1 MAQEHS
7 HDHAYL
13 HEHNIPHLHHET
25 DVHDADHNH
34 EHAHSH
40 DHTEGHGHVHE
51 NTQAVLNRLSRAIG
65 HLESVR
71 KMVENGRDCSEVLIQ
86 IAAVRA
92 AITNIGKVIL
102 QDHIQ
107 QLLQLVGAVHPQAGQ
122 QRTAAADGHDDIG
135 KQLPGVRQHLPC
147 TDDIH
152 CIHHPGKQENGTH
165 DGAEGGNILVPLL
178 GAFLLLGGHI
188 RTVDWLLLPGGG
200 RLWWGISIPRA
211 ASCSSFCTFWS
222 MPFRINNSTPNGPD
236 IAITIKMAM
245 VGILAK

>member
-13 HEHNIPHLHHET
+13 HEHNIPHLHHEA

-40 DHTEGHGHVHE
+40 DHAEGHGHVHE

-71 KMVENGRDCSEVLIQ
+71 KMVEPGRDCSEVLIQ

-107 QLLQLVGAVHPQAGQ
+107 
-122 QRTAAADGHDDIG
+122 
-135 KQLPGVRQHLPC
+135 
-147 TDDIH
+147 H
-152 CIHHPGKQENGTH
+152 CIVDAVE
-165 DGAEGGNILVPLL
+165 EGDDQAIASLC
-178 GAFLLLGGHI
+178 
-188 RTVDWLLLPGGG
+188 
-200 RLWWGISIPRA
+200 A
-211 ASCSSFCTFWS
+211 AIDKF
-222 MPFRINNSTPNGPD
+222 M
-236 IAITIKMAM
+236 K
-245 VGILAK
+245 

>member
-13 HEHNIPHLHHET
+13 HEHNIPHLHHEA

-40 DHTEGHGHVHE
+40 DHAEDHGHVHE

-107 QLLQLVGAVHPQAGQ
+107 
-122 QRTAAADGHDDIG
+122 
-135 KQLPGVRQHLPC
+135 
-147 TDDIH
+147 H
-152 CIHHPGKQENGTH
+152 CIVDAVELGDQE
-165 DGAEGGNILVPLL
+165 A
-178 GAFLLLGGHI
+178 
-188 RTVDWLLLPGGG
+188 
-200 RLWWGISIPRA
+200 
-211 ASCSSFCTFWS
+211 
-222 MPFRINNSTPNGPD
+222 
-236 IAITIKMAM
+236 IANLCQAIDKF
-245 VGILAK
+245 VK